1 MYFYLFF
8 VVQNNSE
15 PEIEPRWKSR
25 PRITCKVD
33 RRVCS
38 FCGLHGD
45 RRSREAKEAGRLLH
59 YRQVRNFFV
68 SRKKLIFF
76 FRETKNK

>member
-1 MYFYLFF
+1 MFFYF

-59 YRQVRNFFV
+59 YRQVNNLAHKYF
-68 SRKKLIFF
+68 K
-76 FRETKNK
+76 

>member
-59 YRQVRNFFV
+59 YRQVN
-68 SRKKLIFF
+68 KLAH
-76 FRETKNK
+76 KNLK